1 MHIPVIYINT
11 TFKYLPY
18 YMYWYPTA
26 CYSMG
31 PVYLLYGDIKG
42 LFVLGAS
49 QGLPYP
55 HSFKSLVV
63 IFEGDVQLSTSIVS
77 KKDCIW
83 GEFPSVFPFYIVPIK
98 VYHIPRSI
106 SQASTYPMLTQEQHT
121 TSGHSLVTSPT
132 PLK

>member
-1 MHIPVIYINT
+1 
-11 TFKYLPY
+11 
-18 YMYWYPTA
+18 MYWYPTA

-31 PVYLLYGDIKG
+31 PVYLLYGNIQG
-42 LFVLGAS
+42 MFVLGAS

-55 HSFKSLVV
+55 HYSKSLVV

-98 VYHIPRSI
+98 VDHIPEAFLRS
-106 SQASTYPMLTQEQHT
+106 QY
-121 TSGHSLVTSPT
+121 T
-132 PLK
+132 PC